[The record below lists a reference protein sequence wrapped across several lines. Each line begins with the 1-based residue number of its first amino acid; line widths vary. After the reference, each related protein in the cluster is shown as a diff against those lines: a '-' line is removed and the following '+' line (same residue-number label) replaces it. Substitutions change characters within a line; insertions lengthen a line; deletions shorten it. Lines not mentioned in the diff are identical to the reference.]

1 MRKLHVRPALVVM
14 TALGS
19 LAFAVSALGAPAAST
34 VTVTAGKPSELRF
47 VVLPKSVAKGAVTF
61 KVTNRGRLEHDFKIA
76 GKKTPK
82 LAAGRSAA
90 LRVTFVKAGKYP
102 YLCTLPGHAAGGM
115 KGVLTVK

>member
-1 MRKLHVRPALVVM
+1 M

-19 LAFAVSALGAPAAST
+19 LAFALSAFGASTAST
-34 VTVTAGKPSELRF
+34 VSVTAGKPTELRF

-61 KVTNRGRLEHDFKIA
+61 KVVNKGTLVHDFKIA
-76 GKKTPK
+76 GKKTPR
-82 LAAGRSAA
+82 LAKGKSAT
-90 LRVTFVKAGKYP
+90 LRVTFAKAGKYP